1 MLTFQRFT
9 LALGLAALS
18 ASSFAAT
25 TVYTS
30 SASFL
35 PNVAPGSYFENFDGL
50 PSSPPESFA
59 GGVFGYT
66 LSAAEGLYASGEFIG
81 TNQPDEALTITF
93 TSGNV
98 SAVGGNFYATN
109 ISDAFQS
116 VSLTLTLSDGTSV
129 TFTPTSASDSFRGF
143 VSTALITSLTISA
156 PGAGLYAGLDNLTV
170 GVAAVVPEP
179 ASALLLAL
187 GGAALLMARRNRR
200 A

>member
-1 MLTFQRFT
+1 MQTAQRFA
-9 LALGLAALS
+9 LALGIAALS

-35 PNVAPGSYFENFDGL
+35 PNVGPGAYFENFNGL

-59 GGVFGYT
+59 GGAFAYT
-66 LSAAEGLYASGEFIG
+66 ISAAEGLYASGEFIG

-129 TFTPTSASDSFRGF
+129 SFTPSSATDSFRGF
-143 VSTALITSLTISA
+143 ASTALITSLTISA
-156 PGAGLYAGLDNLTV
+156 PGASLYAGLDNLTV
-170 GVAAVVPEP
+170 GVSAVPEP
-179 ASALLLAL
+179 ASALMLAL
-187 GGAALLMARRNRR
+187 GAAALLVARRRR